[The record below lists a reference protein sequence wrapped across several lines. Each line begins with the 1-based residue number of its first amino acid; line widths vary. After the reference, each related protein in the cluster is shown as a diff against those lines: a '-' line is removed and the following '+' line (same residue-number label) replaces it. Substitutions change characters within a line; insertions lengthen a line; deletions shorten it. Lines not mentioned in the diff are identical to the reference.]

1 MATVLIVAPVFA
13 LIAAGYAAV
22 LFRFVSESAHKGIS
36 EFAFS
41 IAIPALLF
49 RTIVVSEFPDVSPW
63 RMWGAYYGALALT
76 WIAALVISALLRERR
91 EDREDGVVFAIGS
104 VYGNIVMLGIPLT
117 LSALGNEAAG
127 PMSLILS
134 VNTPLLWLCGILQM
148 EPVNRKRTGSAFAVI
163 RPVLA
168 DLARNPLMLGI
179 GFGVVWRFTGLGLNP
194 VVDRTVELLA
204 QAGSPAAL
212 IALGITLFR
221 FEIKGEMLSVV
232 VMSALKLLAMPAVAF
247 VLAKLLNLPPTAAGV
262 IVLFAAMPTGANA
275 YIFAVQYQRLV
286 NPVSGAVALCTLLA
300 AVTLPVVVAGIV
312 DEAAVTRR
320 RPRHCHPRRR
330 RSRPGRASTSAS
342 TGDGDGHHRPYGSV
356 RRDLL
361 HHAQELRHRSRSR
374 RLRRQWLAAL
384 WHGRC
389 RIRPGQL
396 GAKIHAASRRSA
408 GPAAASH
415 GAPVGSPAPAS
426 RRCSRRT
433 GRPRSST
440 CTTISATRSA
450 TPPTIHRLG
459 AVNVNV
465 LERGDMIRAGINY
478 RFDWAVGP
486 VVARY

>member
-22 LFRFVSESAHKGIS
+22 LFRFVSEGAHKGIS

-76 WIAALVISALLRERR
+76 WITALAISALLRERR

-104 VYGNIVMLGIPLT
+104 VYGNIVMLGIPLV
-117 LSALGNEAAG
+117 LSALGNAAAG

-148 EPVNRKRTGSAFAVI
+148 ELVSRKRTGSVLSVI

-179 GFGVVWRFTGLGLNP
+179 GFGVIWRFTGLGLSP
-194 VVDRTVELLA
+194 VVDKTIDLLA

-221 FEIKGEMLSVV
+221 FEVKGEMLSVV

-247 VLAKLLNLPPTAAGV
+247 ALAKLFNLPPIVTAV
-262 IVLFAAMPTGANA
+262 VVLFAAMPTGANA

-286 NPVSGAVALCTLLA
+286 NPVSGAVALGTLLA
-300 AVTLPVVVAGIV
+300 AVTLPVVV
-312 DEAAVTRR
+312 
-320 RPRHCHPRRR
+320 
-330 RSRPGRASTSAS
+330 
-342 TGDGDGHHRPYGSV
+342 
-356 RRDLL
+356 
-361 HHAQELRHRSRSR
+361 
-374 RLRRQWLAAL
+374 
-384 WHGRC
+384 
-389 RIRPGQL
+389 
-396 GAKIHAASRRSA
+396 
-408 GPAAASH
+408 
-415 GAPVGSPAPAS
+415 
-426 RRCSRRT
+426 
-433 GRPRSST
+433 
-440 CTTISATRSA
+440 
-450 TPPTIHRLG
+450 
-459 AVNVNV
+459 
-465 LERGDMIRAGINY
+465 M
-478 RFDWAVGP
+478 
-486 VVARY
+486 VVAWAT